1 MPDGERSV
9 RPPLVVDA
17 SAMVDLLLDT
27 EHAAGVRGAL
37 DGRRLA
43 VPAHFD
49 AEVMSAIGRL
59 ARSGA
64 LSEAAATGR
73 IERLAAA
80 PIERHPLDR
89 LLLGAWER
97 RNDTR
102 LVDGLYLELAAALDT
117 VVLTTDQ
124 RLARAHP
131 SSTLLPDAP

>member
-1 MPDGERSV
+1 MADGERPV
-9 RPPLVVDA
+9 QPPLVLDA

-27 EHAAGVRGAL
+27 ESAPAVRRTLG
-37 DGRRLA
+37 GRRLA
-43 VPAHFD
+43 APAHFD

-64 LSEAAATGR
+64 LSEEAATVR

-89 LLLGAWER
+89 LLMGAWAR
-97 RNDTR
+97 RDDTR
-102 LVDGLYLELAAALDT
+102 LVDALYLELAAALDT
-117 VVLTTDQ
+117 VVLTTDR

-131 SSTLLPDAP
+131 SSTVLPDAR